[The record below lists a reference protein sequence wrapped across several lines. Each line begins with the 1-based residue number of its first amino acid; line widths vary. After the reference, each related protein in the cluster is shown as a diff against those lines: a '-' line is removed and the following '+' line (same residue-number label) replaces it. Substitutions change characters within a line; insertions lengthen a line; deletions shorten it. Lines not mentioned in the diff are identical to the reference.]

1 MQLVLFTSN
10 DKFRSEIYI
19 VIKLLE
25 NGLENLH
32 IKKNDF
38 TKKQLKSYIN
48 QIPDKFHSKLIIH
61 SHYSLI
67 FKFKLKGLHISRQ
80 FRNKKFKFKMLLFT
94 IKYFK
99 RRINISCSCH
109 NIDKLLEIPKH
120 YSHVFI
126 SPIFNTENNIN
137 PLFPLKTLENIIP
150 QLDFKVYATGSVNL
164 NNIHQIQ
171 GIGLEGV
178 GLKGSIWFN
187 DDKQPL
193 THFKESKNKLTP
205 LS

>member
-32 IKKNDF
+32 VKKNNF

-48 QIPDKFHSKLIIH
+48 LIPEKFHSKLIIH

-67 FKFKLKGLHISRQ
+67 FKYKLKGIHISRQ
-80 FRNKKFKFKMLLFT
+80 FRNEKLKLKLFLFT
-94 IKYFK
+94 LKYFK
-99 RRINISCSCH
+99 KKLNISCSCH
-109 NIDKLLEIPKH
+109 SIDRLLDMPKN
-120 YSHVFI
+120 YSHVI
-126 SPIFNTENNIN
+126 LSPIFNNGNNIN
-137 PLFPLKTLENIIP
+137 DLFPLKTLGNVIP
-150 QLDFKVYATGSVNL
+150 QLDFKVYATGGINL
-164 NNIHQIQ
+164 KNIHQLQ
-171 GIGLEGV
+171 GLGFEGIGLM
-178 GLKGSIWFN
+178 GSIWF
-187 DDKQPL
+187 DDQKQPL
-193 THFKESKNKLTP
+193 IHFLESKNKLTT